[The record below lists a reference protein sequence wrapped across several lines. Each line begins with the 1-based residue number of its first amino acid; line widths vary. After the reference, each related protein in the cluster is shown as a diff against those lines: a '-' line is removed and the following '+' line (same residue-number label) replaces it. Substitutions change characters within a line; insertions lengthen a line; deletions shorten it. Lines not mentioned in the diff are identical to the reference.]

1 MNVID
6 IDREVFRNAIYDAIR
21 DIEQIGCFSGECL
34 TVEQARFNELRN
46 AIVRTLRRL
55 V

>member
-21 DIEQIGCFSGECL
+21 DIEQIGCFSGAGV
-34 TVEQARFNELRN
+34 TVEQERFNELRN
-46 AIVRTLRRL
+46 AIARTLRGL